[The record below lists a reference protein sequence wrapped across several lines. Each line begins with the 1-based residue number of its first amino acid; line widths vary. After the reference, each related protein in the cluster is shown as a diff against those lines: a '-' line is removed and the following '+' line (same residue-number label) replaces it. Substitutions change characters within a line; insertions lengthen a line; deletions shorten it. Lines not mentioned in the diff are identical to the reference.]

1 VIQPDALSSLL
12 RRFRH
17 GSAELWTTFR
27 ALRADRIAWRRYLR
41 VCSVQALVTL
51 AAAGVSVSTARQS
64 SEDLREERIRK
75 AVEQAAAVTSAGPG
89 AAAPVRASRHPARPT
104 SGSKPAPA
112 TGSTPAPPPTPAP
125 ELQPVRTAKKAPPP
139 PPQDEEQDE
148 DDDEDDAVE
157 EAVQKALPAVLS
169 ARSAAAKVETPAELR
184 TALEALQG
192 GIAELTR
199 EGGATAVR
207 KDKAYQRARKQLDA
221 QLTALEHAAE
231 RIPLTPED
239 RTALIRAGAELDVL
253 EQRTKPGFWDSAL
266 ALIISIYGALS
277 LVQAGV
283 IALSRDYHA
292 AIARDA
298 SLLLGVAPE
307 DPPMVPR
314 VRLNIA
320 WVRRKLKQRTRSL
333 MVFLPG
339 LGLLT
344 LAAMPFPHRAT
355 LTSALT
361 AAWAA
366 YWWVVWTASKSARAW
381 EREGVARPPWFLRLW
396 HKTVASLPLVGGL
409 GRGMERIWSR
419 LTRSVFSPAE
429 AVEAQ
434 PVEFAG
440 LAAARALQLIPVVK
454 LYIRPL
460 VPVAAARLMAERAPR
475 AELVGSLEERATLI
489 AQRAAAPISASAIR
503 ARDDT

>member
-1 VIQPDALSSLL
+1 MTHLDSNSLKL
-12 RRFRH
+12 FGKRFRH
-17 GSAELWTTFR
+17 GFTELWLTFR
-27 ALRADRIAWRRYLR
+27 AVRRDRLAWRRYLR
-41 VCSVQALVTL
+41 WCTVQALVTV
-51 AAAGVSVSTARQS
+51 AAAGVSLSTARKS
-64 SEDLREERIRK
+64 SEELREERVRR
-75 AVEQAAAVTSAGPG
+75 ALEQVAAVSSAEPG
-89 AAAPVRASRHPARPT
+89 AAVAVPARAPRHPARPA
-104 SGSKPAPA
+104 SAGKKAQPAPPAPA
-112 TGSTPAPPPTPAP
+112 TRKAEPT
-125 ELQPVRTAKKAPPP
+125 PPP
-139 PPQDEEQDE
+139 PAAAQDDAEDE
-148 DDDEDDAVE
+148 DDESTDEPAP
-157 EAVQKALPAVLS
+157 KGSPAVLG
-169 ARSAAAKVETPAELR
+169 ARRAQTPVATPAELR
-184 TALEALQG
+184 TALDALQT
-192 GIAELTR
+192 GIAELSR

-207 KDKAYQRARKQLDA
+207 RDRAFQRSRKALDKQLDV
-221 QLTALEHAAE
+221 LERAAE
-231 RIPLTPED
+231 KIPLTPED
-239 RTALIRAGAELDVL
+239 RAALIRAGAELDVL

-266 ALIISIYGALS
+266 ALVLSIYGALS

-292 AIARDA
+292 VIARDA

-314 VRLNIA
+314 VRLNVA

-344 LAAMPFPHRAT
+344 LAAMPFPYRAT
-355 LTSALT
+355 VTSVLT

-396 HKTVASLPLVGGL
+396 HARLASLPVVGGL
-409 GRGMERIWSR
+409 ARGVERIWAR

-440 LAAARALQLIPVVK
+440 LAAARALQLIPLVK
-454 LYIRPL
+454 LYVRPL

-475 AELVGSLEERATLI
+475 AELVGTFED
-489 AQRAAAPISASAIR
+489 RAALVAHQAAVPASPSAIQ
-503 ARDDT
+503 ARDVV